1 MTKPNNLKFYCTHK
15 NLHRKEKENEWFFSP
30 HKKVIFRGERGGG
43 DISGST
49 GRGVLRVR
57 NNLFTQALTTLRNIF
72 QSPYGKCV
80 RQIVWR
86 KFLLH
91 SKIQTRK
98 VFQDVNFCKDHRDK
112 IEVRDPL
119 AVEDL
124 ISSKLNS
131 KRKLASVS
139 RRFFAWTER
148 SQESDSTCKRIKIS
162 CSWNGVFVK

>member
-1 MTKPNNLKFYCTHK
+1 MLWLLSTWKIT
-15 NLHRKEKENEWFFSP
+15 RKRK
-30 HKKVIFRGERGGG
+30 KKVMFFTSQKRDFSGEECDFSRS
-43 DISGST
+43 I

-57 NNLFTQALTTLRNIF
+57 NNLFRQALTTLRNNF

-86 KFLLH
+86 KFFLL